1 MDDVYEPQ
9 STDAPGV
16 YSPQTLL
23 SQWQTYLDTTLW
35 QTSPD
40 PTQKYSDGE
49 VYCRVRFCQLAELE
63 YLQDEWMSCLTA
75 SKQRN
80 LSWLLERTS
89 YTERLDM
96 LVIFQGLWVGFEL
109 GNIRQL
115 FALRCDEELQRYSS
129 GIFETWSKITLYDDE
144 IGASVDVITTQT
156 LQGRAPF
163 ASISDREAIMKYMD
177 SGLLFSKVT
186 NIRTRQRIQEEI
198 LGLDFIIPTIKTL
211 HENSKLLG
219 IGVQVIRRELTQDRS
234 GSLFES
240 LCSMW
245 SPQASCFLE
254 TQEGIFTAVVGANDV
269 DPAYLAYFLVF
280 IAALRKFAKLGNA
293 PPRRDIRSLPAQARI
308 EPVDQTL
315 FARRAKFLGYNSRQ
329 IQENC
334 NLINGHLPVT
344 PSPLTPHRKRKQD
357 LRARCGRPHSY
368 AYAEIERNLFITNL
382 ARARRDPS
390 RTPSAMFILQDFL
403 RAFFRPNVIY
413 AEWVLI
419 PRGVIDL
426 TDSLPIGIQGTVR
439 HHGSPQQIISEAH
452 QTRSVPPSS
461 MNPFLPY
468 REPNTPLTATSI
480 NSQTSQQVST
490 SSLPMRDM
498 HSSQVFDLAS
508 QLADTT
514 MEVDSGDQIHQSQSP
529 QRMSIN
535 SSPRGEFGQQTTTM
549 YMQEEDFE
557 LEEESSTASTANGG
571 DDAWVSDGS
580 TVVASGESDADR
592 SSLDKSQIR
601 SNLDLSQQTA
611 DTSSARSRFS
621 RRPGSAINQARSG
634 RHGQRSFMMANLRV
648 NKRPNSRRMGRFL
661 GGRRQAIRPS
671 QITERN
677 ESEPACGVRS
687 PKGKAILQNIDF
699 IDDTR
704 PGESS
709 QPPDLL
715 QSERT
720 IEVGNGRRVRSYL
733 GRTQDGIE
741 SYERR
746 PGFMSWR
753 DEEIGSAGNSRR
765 GGRPARS
772 YFRLQTGPESESS
785 SSSTKGKEVVRLV
798 TPTESPVEFLE
809 YNGMKLLTKDTTNLT
824 EYLKRRK
831 GWVGMIFVDSEL
843 RTLRLDHISKYMEM
857 NRLEDSHPRL
867 ILVKQP
873 HAERFRM
880 NYFR

>member
-1 MDDVYEPQ
+1 MDGVYEPQ
-9 STDAPGV
+9 STDTPGV

-40 PTQKYSDGE
+40 PTQKYPDGE

-63 YLQDEWMSCLTA
+63 YLQDEWMSCLSA

-129 GIFETWSKITLYDDE
+129 RILETWSKITLYDDE
-144 IGASVDVITTQT
+144 IGASVDVITAQN

-163 ASISDREAIMKYMD
+163 ASISDREAIMRDMD

-198 LGLDFIIPTIKTL
+198 LGLDLIIPTIKTL

-254 TQEGIFTAVVGANDV
+254 TQEGIFTSVIAPNDV

-280 IAALRKFAKLGNA
+280 IAALRKFAKLGDE
-293 PPRRDIRSLPAQARI
+293 PPQRDIRSVPAQARI

-315 FARRAKFLGYNSRQ
+315 FARRAKFLGYNSRR

-344 PSPLTPHRKRKQD
+344 HSPLTPYRKRKQV

-419 PRGVIDL
+419 PRAAVDL
-426 TDSLPIGIQGTVR
+426 TDPLPSGIRETVR
-439 HHGSPQQIISEAH
+439 HHGSPRQIMSEAH

-461 MNPFLPY
+461 MNPFLAY

-490 SSLPMRDM
+490 ASLPVRDM
-498 HSSQVFDLAS
+498 NLSQVFHLAS
-508 QLADTT
+508 QLADTA

-535 SSPRGEFGQQTTTM
+535 SSPRGEVGQQTTTI
-549 YMQEEDFE
+549 YTQEAD
-557 LEEESSTASTANGG
+557 LEEESSSTSTANGG

-621 RRPGSAINQARSG
+621 RRPGSTINQARRG

-648 NKRPNSRRMGRFL
+648 NKRFNSRRMGRFL
-661 GGRRQAIRPS
+661 GGQRQEIRPS
-671 QITERN
+671 QVTEHN
-677 ESEPACGVRS
+677 ESESACGTS
-687 PKGKAILQNIDF
+687 L
-699 IDDTR
+699 TTL
-704 PGESS
+704 
-709 QPPDLL
+709 DLEKVVSHL
-715 QSERT
+715 
-720 IEVGNGRRVRSYL
+720 I
-733 GRTQDGIE
+733 
-741 SYERR
+741 
-746 PGFMSWR
+746 
-753 DEEIGSAGNSRR
+753 
-765 GGRPARS
+765 
-772 YFRLQTGPESESS
+772 YF
-785 SSSTKGKEVVRLV
+785 KVKE
-798 TPTESPVEFLE
+798 P
-809 YNGMKLLTKDTTNLT
+809 
-824 EYLKRRK
+824 
-831 GWVGMIFVDSEL
+831 
-843 RTLRLDHISKYMEM
+843 LRLEM
-857 NRLEDSHPRL
+857 GVE
-867 ILVKQP
+867 
-873 HAERFRM
+873 
-880 NYFR
+880 

>member
-1 MDDVYEPQ
+1 MQMDGVYEPR
-9 STDAPGV
+9 S
-16 YSPQTLL
+16 LL
-23 SQWQTYLDTTLW
+23 SQWQTYLATALW

-89 YTERLDM
+89 FTEILDM
-96 LVIFQGLWVGFEL
+96 LVIFQGLWVGLEL

-129 GIFETWSKITLYDDE
+129 GIWKTWSKITLYDDE
-144 IGASVDVITTQT
+144 IGASVDVITAQS

-163 ASISDREAIMKYMD
+163 ASISDREAIIKDMD

-198 LGLDFIIPTIKTL
+198 LGLDLIIPTIKTL

-254 TQEGIFTAVVGANDV
+254 TQEGIFTAVVRANDV

-293 PPRRDIRSLPAQARI
+293 PPRRNIRSLPAQARI

-315 FARRAKFLGYNSRQ
+315 FARRAKFLGYNGRQ

-426 TDSLPIGIQGTVR
+426 TDPLPIGIRGTVR

-461 MNPFLPY
+461 MNPFLAY

-535 SSPRGEFGQQTTTM
+535 SSPGGEFGQQTTTI
-549 YMQEEDFE
+549 YTQEADVEEDS
-557 LEEESSTASTANGG
+557 SSTSTTDGG

-580 TVVASGESDADR
+580 TVVASGESNADR
-592 SSLDKSQIR
+592 SSLDKSQFR
-601 SNLDLSQQTA
+601 SNLDLSQQTV
-611 DTSSARSRFS
+611 DNSSFRSRLA
-621 RRPGSAINQARSG
+621 RRRGSVINQARRG
-634 RHGQRSFMMANLRV
+634 RHGQRTFMMA
-648 NKRPNSRRMGRFL
+648 KRFNSRRIGRFL
-661 GGRRQAIRPS
+661 GGQREAIRPS
-671 QITERN
+671 QLTEHQ
-677 ESEPACGVRS
+677 ESESAYGTRS
-687 PKGKAILQNIDF
+687 PKGKAILQNVDF
-699 IDDTR
+699 IDGTQ

-733 GRTQDGIE
+733 ALTQDGIE

-746 PGFMSWR
+746 PGFMPWR
-753 DEEIGSAGNSRR
+753 DEAIGSAGISRR
-765 GGRPARS
+765 RGRPARS
-772 YFRLQTGPESESS
+772 YVRLPTGCESESS

-798 TPTESPVEFLE
+798 APAESSVEFLE

-831 GWVGMIFVDSEL
+831 GWVGMIVVDSEL
-843 RTLRLDHISKYMEM
+843 RTLRLDHISKYMEI
-857 NRLEDSHPRL
+857 NRLEDSHPKL